1 MTSYNI
7 RPQSKI
13 CSSFSSKLHFA
24 FCFFSVSA
32 RKLKNLPPLLIFLFR
47 CLIYSLHWIFS
58 AFFSTHTFFFQE
70 ILGLG
75 QQTSQQPGRNHK
87 KRVSLK
93 HPGPTGPGPM
103 GSLDFIFFLASPEYY
118 IKVASIFPEGFSQ
131 VEASTCLCGVYHLS
145 IHISNKK
152 QNRPKMLSL
161 NSIIASYFF
170 LLLAMVMKISLPHSH
185 YLWSSS
191 PLFFH

>member
-1 MTSYNI
+1 MFFVFI
-7 RPQSKI
+7 KI
-13 CSSFSSKLHFA
+13 A
-24 FCFFSVSA
+24 FCI
-32 RKLKNLPPLLIFLFR
+32 LLFR
-47 CLIYSLHWIFS
+47 LRSKAQKLASSPHLSFPLSYLPFALTEFFS

-185 YLWSSS
+185 YL
-191 PLFFH
+191 

>member
-1 MTSYNI
+1 MFFI
-7 RPQSKI
+7 FIKI
-13 CSSFSSKLHFA
+13 A
-24 FCFFSVSA
+24 FCILLFLRLRSKA
-32 RKLKNLPPLLIFLFR
+32 KKLASSPHLSFPLSYLLFA
-47 CLIYSLHWIFS
+47 LTEFFS